1 LVPFYVVRRNGSSR
15 AKQWLGGEHEPGEV
29 VTVAG
34 QDALLEGPPA
44 GEIEV
49 AAECIPIRAMID
61 SMYRD

>member
-1 LVPFYVVRRNGSSR
+1 
-15 AKQWLGGEHEPGEV
+15 LGGEHEPGEV
-29 VTVAG
+29 VIVAG
-34 QDALLEGPPA
+34 QDALLEGPPT